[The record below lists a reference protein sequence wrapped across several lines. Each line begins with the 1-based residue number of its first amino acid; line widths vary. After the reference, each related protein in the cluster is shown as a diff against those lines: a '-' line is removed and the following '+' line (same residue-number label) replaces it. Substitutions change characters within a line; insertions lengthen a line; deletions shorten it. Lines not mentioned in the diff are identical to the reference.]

1 MAELERRSAGTRLI
15 SVGERES
22 DIDELFHQEALSF
35 GAGSEA
41 ADSSRARPRAG
52 RRPTSAGELGGTQ
65 PVAGIQQF
73 QVPRH
78 GKQPERVARLEVRSA
93 RGSLQPPKS

>member
-1 MAELERRSAGTRLI
+1 
-15 SVGERES
+15 
-22 DIDELFHQEALSF
+22 
-35 GAGSEA
+35 
-41 ADSSRARPRAG
+41 
-52 RRPTSAGELGGTQ
+52 LGGTQ